1 MRSRWTSYK
10 YVGRKQRK
18 SQRGDVLIE
27 ALFGVLLTAVLGAGM
42 AHVAGR
48 VLSEKADMKIMGAAI
63 VQMRNLL
70 QQEGE
75 ALCTGGNRTIAVS
88 SRTVPVRVTCQ
99 AGARLEV
106 TSAAG
111 SVAVDEPKAIV
122 LKASATDLGLSG
134 GADVEVGN
142 NQ

>member
-1 MRSRWTSYK
+1 MRSPWTCCK
-10 YVGRKQRK
+10 AGRNR
-18 SQRGDVLIE
+18 QRGDVLIE

-42 AHVAGR
+42 AHLAGR
-48 VLSEKADMKIMGAAI
+48 MLSEKAEMKIMGAAV

-75 ALCTGGNRTIAVS
+75 GLCSGGERTISVA
-88 SRTVPVRVTCQ
+88 TKAVPVRITCT
-99 AGARLEV
+99 AGATLQV
-106 TSAAG
+106 TSSAG
-111 SVAVDEPKAIV
+111 TLSVQEPRSIV
-122 LKASATDLGLSG
+122 LKAKAEDLGLSE